1 MEVVTSITPLLTV
14 LVSAVGGGLIL
25 ATGERLKNL
34 RETWTIVAA
43 VIKFALV
50 LSLVPIILEG
60 KTVEYTLIELAPGL
74 ALQFKVGPFGMIF
87 ALLSATLW
95 ICTSFYSIGYMRG
108 LKEHAQTRYFFC
120 FAICL
125 SATMGI
131 AFSANLLTFF
141 IFYEILTVATYP
153 LVMHEETEEAF
164 RGSRKYLVY
173 TLIAGVVILFA
184 MIMIYHM
191 TGTLDFI
198 PGGFLAGHGSDA
210 MMYFLFFLLIASF
223 GVKAGIMPFHE
234 WLPASMVA
242 PTPVS
247 GLLHAVAVVK
257 AGVFGCL
264 QIILYVFG
272 PTLLNDLGLGL
283 ILAYV
288 VSFTIIVSAMVAF
301 TSDNFKQRIAFST
314 INNLAIIILGAALL
328 TKDSITGG
336 MLLLM
341 NHGFMKITLFF
352 VAGAVYV
359 KTRKKNI
366 SELDGLGKQ
375 MPLTFLAFAIASFG
389 LAGIPP
395 ASGFISK
402 WFLCLGIL
410 ESQHLFFLGIL
421 LASSMLDIAFFAPVV
436 YNAFFKEAKSDV
448 LPHFDEAPMTM
459 LAPILIA
466 VSITVLLCFSPN
478 AFVNTFDL
486 ARMATVNILGA
497 GVK

>member
-1 MEVVTSITPLLTV
+1 MEVVTSITPLLAV
-14 LVSAVGGGLIL
+14 LVSAMGAFLIL
-25 ATGERLKNL
+25 ATGERLRNL

-43 VIKFALV
+43 LIKFALV
-50 LSLVPIILEG
+50 LSLVPLILDG

-74 ALQFKVGPFGMIF
+74 AIQLKVGPFGLIF

-125 SATMGI
+125 SAAIGI
-131 AFSANLLTFF
+131 AFSGNLLTFF
-141 IFYEILTVATYP
+141 IFYEILTIATYP

-164 RGSRKYLVY
+164 SGGRKYLVY
-173 TLIAGVVILFA
+173 TLPAGVVILFA
-184 MIMIYHM
+184 IIMIYHM
-191 TGTLDFI
+191 TGTLDFT
-198 PGGFLAGHGSDA
+198 PGGFLAGHGSDP
-210 MMYFLFFLLIASF
+210 MMYFLFFLLIAAM

-264 QIILYVFG
+264 MVILYVFG
-272 PTLLNDLGLGL
+272 PTLLKELNLGL

-288 VSFTIIVSAMVAF
+288 VSFTIIVSAMIAF

-366 SELDGLGKQ
+366 SQLDGLGRQ
-375 MPLTFLAFAIASFG
+375 MPLTFIAFAIASFG

-410 ESQHLFFLGIL
+410 EAEVLFFLGIL
-421 LASSMLDIAFFAPVV
+421 LVSSMLDIAFFAPVT
-436 YNAFFKEAKSDV
+436 YNAFFKKAQSDV
-448 LPHFDEAPMTM
+448 LPRFDEAPLTM
-459 LAPILIA
+459 LAPILIT

-486 ARMATVNILGA
+486 ARMATMNILGT
-497 GVK
+497 G